1 MENTLNTALTA
12 LIIAVVPILATFL
25 ANVLN
30 YQAQKLKEENKG
42 TKQEQLNKYI
52 DLATKTI
59 IDVVKAGAQ
68 KTVDTLKKNGQF
80 TKERQEE
87 VFNEAKKEIIKILS
101 EDTKKALE
109 EAYGDVNAWLENTI
123 EAEVKNLKSSK

>member
-1 MENTLNTALTA
+1 MENILNTALTA

-42 TKQEQLNKYI
+42 AKQEQINKYI
-52 DLATKTI
+52 DLAKGTI

-68 KTVDTLKKNGQF
+68 TTVDALKKNGEF
-80 TKERQEE
+80 TKEKQEE
-87 VFNEAKKEIIKILS
+87 VFNEAKKEITKILS
-101 EDTKKALE
+101 EDVKKTLE
-109 EAYGDVNAWLENTI
+109 EAYGDVNAWLENRI
-123 EAEVKNLKSSK
+123 EAEVKNLKLSK